1 MPRQHM
7 RIGGGGRKIAT
18 KVRARYHAAM
28 KKSTL
33 KLAIRRETLRALVQ
47 LDLLQVAAGSNP
59 DAQRMD
65 TGGANTGCPLV
76 QAAAQPAK
84 P

>member
-7 RIGGGGRKIAT
+7 RIGGVGRKIAT

-33 KLAIRRETLRALVQ
+33 KLAIRRETLRVLAELDLVRVGGGNADAQLLGTEGPATGCQIVQ
-47 LDLLQVAAGSNP
+47 L
-59 DAQRMD
+59 
-65 TGGANTGCPLV
+65 
-76 QAAAQPAK
+76 AAQPAK

>member
-7 RIGGGGRKIAT
+7 RIGGVGRKIAT
-18 KVRARYHAAM
+18 KVRAQYHAAM

-33 KLAIRRETLRALVQ
+33 KLVIRRETLRALDQ
-47 LDLLQVAAGSNP
+47 LDLLQVAAGANP

-65 TGGANTGCPLV
+65 TANPETGCPFV
-76 QAAAQPAK
+76 QAAAEPAK